1 MFTKW
6 RRLTLTLVLIALI
19 HAVAPSSWDRPLE
32 LLAILVGVYE
42 ASGLK
47 FLTAGLLG
55 TVLLFCV
62 LRQIVAFGGPIPL
75 TPAVWVGLNLWLA
88 FLVVATVHTPI
99 DALLH
104 ASRHSAS

>member
-55 TVLLFCV
+55 DV
-62 LRQIVAFGGPIPL
+62 PPE
-75 TPAVWVGLNLWLA
+75 N
-88 FLVVATVHTPI
+88 
-99 DALLH
+99 
-104 ASRHSAS
+104 